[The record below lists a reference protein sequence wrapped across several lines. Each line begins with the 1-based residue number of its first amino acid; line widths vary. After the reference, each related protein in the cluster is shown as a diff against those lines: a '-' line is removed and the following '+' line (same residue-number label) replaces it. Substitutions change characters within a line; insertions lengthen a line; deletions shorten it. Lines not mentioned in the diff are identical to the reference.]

1 MLKINTTRLMVLG
14 FGIIISLMVLVIV
27 IALGQMNYS
36 FVRIQQVVNKNN
48 IKTRLIGNMLT
59 SARERTISIQKIV
72 ILDDLFER
80 DDEFLLFNSHG
91 AKFIAAREELR
102 KLDLNNVEKA
112 LIEAQGQITRDDV
125 VPVQRK
131 IVDLAMSDRIE
142 EARELLQD
150 EAIISQD
157 KVFEKLYLLS
167 NYVENASV
175 SSVQDVSEKQKISKA
190 KIIVLLIVIG
200 LVCLFVSWYII
211 RRIGLTEEKLF
222 REKERAQV
230 TLQSIGDA
238 VIRTDSKGVIEYMN
252 TVAENLTGCSS
263 EQFRGK
269 FLEDAFPVS
278 TDLQD
283 ATLINPISDVLSKKT
298 IQYSDGHGILINADK
313 KEFAI
318 EYVASPITDN
328 DKKLIGIVI
337 VFRDVTSMRAMANQ
351 LSHQATHDSLTGLIN
366 RREFESRIELALQS
380 AYVDDVEHS
389 MCYLDLDQFKIV
401 NDTCG
406 HVAGDELLRQLSKLL
421 KQALRKGDTIARLG
435 GDEFGVLYL
444 NCDMEKAKS
453 LADNLRR
460 VINDF
465 KFNWDNNSFTVGVS
479 AGVVRINKHGHLN
492 EILSSADSACY
503 IAKDQGRNRIH
514 CYSDDDS
521 ELMEHEGQMQWV
533 HRIKTALDENRF
545 VLYCQPI
552 FNIALDKCNHYEI
565 LVRLIDEE
573 GEVTPPMA
581 FIPAAERYNVMN
593 LIDSWVFENA
603 LMLIKNGFSENTITD
618 KYSFAINLSAQSLCD
633 DGFLNFVQEQFELNK
648 IDPSCVCFEI
658 TETSAIV
665 NLTRAQHFINTLKE
679 IGVKFSLDD
688 FGSGLSSFAYLKN
701 LPVDYLKIDGA
712 FVRDIIKDPI
722 DLALVES
729 INQVG
734 HIMGIKTIAEYVEN
748 SEIFDK
754 LKSIG
759 VDYAQGYYVSKPMPL
774 DQIALTKQ
782 KLCTS

>member
-1 MLKINTTRLMVLG
+1 MVLG

-36 FVRIQQVVNKNN
+36 FVRIQQVVNQNN
-48 IKTRLIGNMLT
+48 IKTRLIGNMLML
-59 SARERTISIQKIV
+59 ARERTISIQKIV
-72 ILDDLFER
+72 ILDDPFER
-80 DDEFLLFNSHG
+80 DDEFILFNRHG
-91 AKFIAAREELR
+91 VKFIAAREKL
-102 KLDLNNVEKA
+102 KQLDLDDMEKK
-112 LIEAQGQITRDDV
+112 LIEDQGRITREDV

-142 EARELLQD
+142 EARKLLQD
-150 EAIISQD
+150 EALLSQD
-157 KVFEKLYLLS
+157 KVFEKMSLLFD
-167 NYVENASV
+167 YVDNASAN
-175 SSVQDVSEKQKISKA
+175 SVQEVSKKQKTSKA
-190 KIIVLLIVIG
+190 KIIILVIVIG
-200 LVCLFVSWYII
+200 FICLLVSWYII
-211 RRIGLTEEKLF
+211 RRIGLTEKKLF

-238 VIRTDSKGVIEYMN
+238 VIRTDSQGVIEYMN
-252 TVAENLTGCSS
+252 TVAENMTACSC
-263 EQFRGK
+263 EQFRGAL
-269 FLEDAFPVS
+269 LEDVFPVS
-278 TDLQD
+278 TDLQN
-283 ATLINPISDVLSKKT
+283 ATLINPISDVISKKT
-298 IQYSDGHGILINADK
+298 IQYSDEHGVLINADK

-328 DKKLIGIVI
+328 NKKIIGIVI
-337 VFRDVTSMRAMANQ
+337 VFRDVTSMRAMATQ

-366 RREFESRIELALQS
+366 RREFESRIELALKS

-421 KQALRKGDTIARLG
+421 KQVLRKGDTLARLG

-444 NCDMEKAKS
+444 NCDMKKAAS

-460 VINDF
+460 EINDY
-465 KFNWDNNSFTVGVS
+465 KFNWNNKSFTVGVS

-492 EILSSADSACY
+492 DILSSADSACY

-514 CYSDDDS
+514 CYSEEDS

-533 HRIKTALDENRF
+533 HRIKEALDENRF

-552 FNIALDKCNHYEI
+552 FNISLNKCNHYEI
-565 LVRLIDEE
+565 LVRLIDED
-573 GEVTPPMA
+573 GEITPPMA
-581 FIPAAERYNVMN
+581 FIPAAERYNIMN

-603 LMLIKNGFSENTITD
+603 LKLISSALSENTITD
-618 KYSFAINLSAQSLCD
+618 RCSFAINLSAQALCD
-633 DGFLNFVQEQFELNK
+633 DDFLGYVHEQFEEYE
-648 IDPSCVCFEI
+648 IPPDCICFEI

-665 NLTRAQHFINTLKE
+665 NLTRAQHFINTLKK

-688 FGSGLSSFAYLKN
+688 FGSGLSSFAYLKS
-701 LPVDYLKIDGA
+701 LPVNYLKIDGA

-748 SEIFDK
+748 SDIFEK

-759 VDYAQGYYVSKPMPL
+759 VDYAQGYYVSKPIPL
-774 DQIALTKQ
+774 DKISLK
-782 KLCTS
+782 KSNYLS